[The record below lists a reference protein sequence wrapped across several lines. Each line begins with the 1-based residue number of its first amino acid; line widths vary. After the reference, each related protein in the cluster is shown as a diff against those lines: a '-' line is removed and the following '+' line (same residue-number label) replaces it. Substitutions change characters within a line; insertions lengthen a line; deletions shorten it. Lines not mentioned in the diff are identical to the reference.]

1 MSPNK
6 IKAMLV
12 ERGVK
17 QCDIA
22 KELGIAPSS
31 VGGAIR
37 GYRQHRSR
45 RVHEAVAAKVG
56 KPIEKL
62 WPHLYA

>member
-6 IKAMLV
+6 IKAMMV

-17 QCDIA
+17 QVDIA
-22 KELGIAPSS
+22 RELGIAPSS
-31 VGGAIR
+31 VGGAIK

-45 RVHEAVAAKVG
+45 RVHEAVARRVG

>member
-12 ERGVK
+12 ERGIT
-17 QCDIA
+17 QAEIA

-31 VGGAIR
+31 VNGALT

-45 RVHEAVAAKVG
+45 RVHEAIAQRVG
-56 KPIEKL
+56 KSIDKL

>member
-12 ERGVK
+12 ERGIK
-17 QCDIA
+17 QSDIA
-22 KELGIAPSS
+22 KELGIARSS
-31 VGGAIR
+31 VGGAIS
-37 GYRQHRSR
+37 GYRQHKSR
-45 RVHEAVAAKVG
+45 RVHEAVAKRVG

-62 WPHLYA
+62 WPDLYA